1 MQKLIQ
7 GVQMLNGD
15 GELVTA
21 DVKVTGDKITEI
33 GEQLPVEMLK

>member
-7 GVQMLNGD
+7 GVQMLNRE

-21 DVKVTGDKITEI
+21 DVKVTVIKSQKSVIN
-33 GEQLPVEMLK
+33 